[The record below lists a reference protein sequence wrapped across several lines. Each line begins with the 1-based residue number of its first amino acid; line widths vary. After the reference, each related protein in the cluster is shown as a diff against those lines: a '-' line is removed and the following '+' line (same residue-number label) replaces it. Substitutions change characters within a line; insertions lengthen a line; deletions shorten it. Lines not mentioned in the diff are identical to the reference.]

1 MISDPINPSL
11 ERSDSAGIVW
21 SCIRAPILAVLVLFE
36 PIVGFVLYAL
46 AILGLLTTLLFRFVD
61 VGTRFPAWT
70 MLCLSLSFALA
81 HLVYHLVI
89 RLIAGSR

>member
-1 MISDPINPSL
+1 MIS
-11 ERSDSAGIVW
+11 ERMRLVPERIDVAGIVW
-21 SCIRAPILAVLVLFE
+21 SCIRAPFVAVLVLLE

-61 VGTRFPAWT
+61 VGAHFPFWT

-81 HLVYHLVI
+81 HLAYHLVI
-89 RLIAGSR
+89 RMIAGLR

>member
-1 MISDPINPSL
+1 MISGRMRLVP
-11 ERSDSAGIVW
+11 ERIDVAGIVW

-61 VGTRFPAWT
+61 VGAHFPFWT

-81 HLVYHLVI
+81 HLAYHLVI
-89 RLIAGSR
+89 RVIAGSR

>member
-1 MISDPINPSL
+1 MVSDTKTPAPDRI
-11 ERSDSAGIVW
+11 DVAGVVW

-46 AILGLLTTLLFRFVD
+46 AILGFLITLLFRFAG
-61 VGTRFPAWT
+61 VGAHFPFWT

-81 HLVYHLVI
+81 HLAYHLII
-89 RLIAGSR
+89 RAIAGSK